1 MRREVG
7 MALAELCKFCNKT
20 TIPKRIKGKYVGS
33 AESIF
38 IWQCRE
44 CKNFLVFRFSNSDFF
59 LITNNEFIE
68 L

>member
-1 MRREVG
+1 MRREVE

-33 AESIF
+33 AESIL

-44 CKNFLVFRFSNSDFF
+44 CKALWSQ
-59 LITNNEFIE
+59 E
-68 L
+68 